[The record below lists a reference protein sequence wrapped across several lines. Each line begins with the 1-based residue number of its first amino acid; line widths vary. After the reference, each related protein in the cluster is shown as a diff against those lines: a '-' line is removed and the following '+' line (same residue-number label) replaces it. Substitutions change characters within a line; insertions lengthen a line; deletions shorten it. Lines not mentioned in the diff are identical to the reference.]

1 MTNPNGIKTR
11 DWVGRG
17 EGGFGVVISVYIFYS
32 SEDLD
37 IISMGDEFL
46 VMIGKVCH
54 HILFS
59 FELKHLT

>member
-1 MTNPNGIKTR
+1 M
-11 DWVGRG
+11 GRG

>member
-1 MTNPNGIKTR
+1 MTNPKR
-11 DWVGRG
+11 DQNAIFRVGV
-17 EGGFGVVISVYIFYS
+17 GVVVAVYNFYF

-37 IISMGDEFL
+37 VISMGNEFL

-59 FELKHLT
+59 FELKYLT